1 MPSVFTAQQYQVLSA
16 LIKQN
21 SINSVANQPPV
32 QLNQVGSF
40 AVNKDQK
47 DSSTGN
53 AIFSNLYSTVKGSWI
68 LDSGATDHVCTCLSD
83 FTSYKIIKL
92 VLVSLSNGHRFYTSC
107 SGTVAF
113 SNKLYLTDVLY
124 VPKFTFNLV
133 SASKLA
139 LNWNCHL
146 IFSSKD
152 CVIQDNLTKE
162 KIGIVEARNGLYIF
176 HSSIFQRNVTN
187 RYIPSIHCVYKDV
200 NVWHNRLGHLSNE
213 RLHVLRSIYPC
224 ISVQKPYL
232 CDTCYRAKQRKLSF
246 PLSHSNTSNI
256 FDLLHMDIWGPC
268 SIISMHGFRY
278 FLTIVDDFSRY
289 TWVIPMCT
297 KSEVTTHIV
306 SFFILC

>member
-1 MPSVFTAQQYQVLSA
+1 MPSVFTAQQYQVLST

-21 SINSVANQPPV
+21 SINSVANYPLV

-40 AVNKDQK
+40 VVNKDQK

-53 AIFSNLYSTVKGSWI
+53 AIFSNLYTTVKSSWI

-92 VLVSLSNGHRFYTSC
+92 VLISLPNGHRFYTSC
-107 SGTVAF
+107 FGTVVF

-124 VPKFTFNLV
+124 VPEFTFNLV

-139 LNWNCHL
+139 LNLNCHL

-152 CVIQDNLTKE
+152 CEIQENLTKE
-162 KIGIVEARNGLYIF
+162 KIGIVQAKNGLYIF

-187 RYIPSIHCVYKDV
+187 TYIPSIHCVSKDV

-213 RLHVLRSIYPC
+213 RLHVLRSIYPY

-232 CDTCYRAKQRKLSF
+232 CDTCHRAKQRKLFF
-246 PLSHSNTSNI
+246 PLSHSNTSHI

-268 SIISMHGFRY
+268 SIISMHGF
-278 FLTIVDDFSRY
+278 
-289 TWVIPMCT
+289 
-297 KSEVTTHIV
+297 
-306 SFFILC
+306 